1 MGALRKTVE
10 ATNPAA
16 VEVIVHD
23 AQEIATISADYL
35 QSTAQRKSTLL
46 SLINEKM
53 DVLLMTMM
61 DTFTQPVGR
70 EQMEAAVSEH
80 HPLTEARLKKL
91 EPGVV
96 PLVVVRELL
105 SVHRTPVRRMDLH
118 NWSDFAERYKAFV

>member
-10 ATNPAA
+10 ATNSAA

-23 AQEIATISADYL
+23 AQEIAAISADYQ

-46 SLINEKM
+46 TLINEKM

-70 EQMEAAVSEH
+70 EQMEVAVSTH
-80 HPLTEARLKKL
+80 HPLTEARLRKL

-105 SVHRTPVRRMDLH
+105 SVHRTPVRRMDLPH
-118 NWSDFAERYKAFV
+118 WSDFAERYKAFV